1 MGRSTWLTR
10 FSGGAALLLAQVA
23 IYAFVVRPGMLV
35 PRPDVVIPGAAAL
48 LCTAAWLAG
57 RLRPARTTAART
69 TAARTT
75 AARTA
80 AEAAAAPVP
89 APPGRLRWRRIGLLR
104 PYVLAWFLFCAP
116 VVLADLALQPDGADA
131 RRISALQDAGAV
143 VDEVRITR
151 VHALRKVG
159 EWTGRRSGSTHPRH
173 TGDVT
178 VEVPAIHDTEPL
190 RVDGARLGPFASKKG
205 DHVWVLHV
213 PGRPGLGGYIDE
225 ESDTERLG
233 TGGSSLWG
241 PRTPDGAGFLL
252 LLPVL
257 ALLPVLGLGLARVF
271 MLTGPLRVLREDA
284 RSGGPLPAV
293 RAEVTAA
300 LRTDTTV
307 LGRRAGTLSTR
318 STSRLGLTLADGTR
332 IGARTGHAD
341 VDHSLPALAA
351 AFAGRPGWLCGAAR
365 WRLLGALQPVVFV
378 TDDGEA
384 LWLSLDRDTFEEVL
398 ADSTAEPDPRRGV
411 RPVPPLTPV
420 AAGSHVP
427 WLAALCT
434 AFALLLAPLL
444 TPSTHALSWVL
455 CSLSALSLAAA
466 FVLLFTDRRR
476 VRARATG
483 WTVTTERDP
492 ALG

>member
-35 PRPDVVIPGAAAL
+35 PRWDVVIPGAAAL
-48 LCTAAWLAG
+48 LCTAAWLTG
-57 RLRPARTTAART
+57 RLRQK
-69 TAARTT
+69 
-75 AARTA
+75 RTA
-80 AEAAAAPVP
+80 PAAAAGPVP

-104 PYVLAWFLFCAP
+104 PFVLVWFLFFAP
-116 VVLADLALQPDGADA
+116 LFLADLALQPDAADA

-143 VDEVRITR
+143 VDEVRITN

-159 EWTGRRSGSTHPRH
+159 VWKGRRSGSTYPRYS
-173 TGDVT
+173 GDVT
-178 VEVPAIHDTEPL
+178 LEVPGIHGPERL
-190 RVDGARLGPFASKKG
+190 RIDGARLGPFASKKG
-205 DHVWVLHV
+205 DHVRVLHV

-241 PRTPDGAGFLL
+241 PRTPHGGGFLIMI
-252 LLPVL
+252 PVF

-271 MLTGPLRVLREDA
+271 IQTGPLRVLREDA
-284 RSGGPLPAV
+284 RAGGPLPAV

-307 LGRRAGTLSTR
+307 LGRRAGSLSTR
-318 STSRLGLTLADGTR
+318 SKSWLGLTLVDGTE
-332 IGARTGHAD
+332 IKARTGVAD

-365 WRLLGALQPVVFV
+365 WRLLGAAQPVVFV

-384 LWLSLDRDTFEEVL
+384 LWLSLDRETFEEVL
-398 ADSTAEPDPRRGV
+398 ADSTVEPDPRRGV
-411 RPVPPLTPV
+411 RPVPPRTPV

-434 AFALLLAPLL
+434 AFALLLPPLL

-455 CSLSALSLAAA
+455 CSLSPLSLAAA
-466 FVLLFTDRRR
+466 FVLLVTGRRR

-483 WTVTTERDP
+483 WTVTAERDP
-492 ALG
+492 GLG